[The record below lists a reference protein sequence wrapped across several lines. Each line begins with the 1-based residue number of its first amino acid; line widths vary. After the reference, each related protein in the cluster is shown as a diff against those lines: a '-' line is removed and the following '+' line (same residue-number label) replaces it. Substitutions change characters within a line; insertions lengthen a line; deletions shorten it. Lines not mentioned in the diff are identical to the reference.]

1 MIKVSVIVPVY
12 NIEAYVAR
20 CLDSLMQ
27 QDLKEIEIIVVNDGS
42 TDNSP
47 EICKS
52 YAKKYPNIKYISQH
66 NQGLSAARNTGIDAA
81 KGEYIGFVDGD
92 DFVKKEMFSTL
103 YNNAIENDVSIS
115 CCGYEEYYDNGETY
129 APIASG
135 IRKKYKRY
143 EALDLFLVDRYFGVL
158 AWNKIYK
165 RELFR
170 NIRFPVGELYE
181 DILTVYKLIDLAGGL
196 YYDST
201 PQYYYY
207 YRSDSISNAQFSPK
221 TLGIIG
227 AVDEVVEFYRENIGK
242 PKYLYIGQVMFYL
255 LVLGKM
261 YRAGEDDRKLLRS
274 IKKIISQNWR
284 RIFFTKKVSMRG
296 KAKLLVIWLSPT
308 IYKRIYADMSRR
320 RDDRRNKVKES

>member
-12 NIEAYVAR
+12 NIEEYIER
-20 CLDSLMQ
+20 CLDSLVH
-27 QDLKEIEIIVVNDGS
+27 QDLKDMEIIVVDDGS

-47 EICKS
+47 KICKS
-52 YAKKYPNIKYISQH
+52 YAKKYPNIKYISQR
-66 NQGLSAARNTGIDAA
+66 NQGLSAARNTGISAA

-92 DFVKKEMFSTL
+92 DFVKNGMFSTL
-103 YNNAIENDVSIS
+103 YNNAIKNDVLIS

-129 APIASG
+129 VPIAFG
-135 IRKKYKRY
+135 VKKKYKRD
-143 EALDLFLVDRYFGVL
+143 EALDLFLVERYFGVL
-158 AWNKIYK
+158 AWNKIYR
-165 RELFR
+165 RELFN
-170 NIRFPVGELYE
+170 NIKFPVGKLYE

-207 YRSDSISNAQFSPK
+207 YRSDSISNAHFSPK
-221 TLGIIG
+221 TLGIVE
-227 AVDEVVEFYRENIGK
+227 AVDEVVEFYRKNIGE

-261 YRAGEDDRKLLRS
+261 YRAGKDDKKLVKS
-274 IKKIISQNWR
+274 IREIIDQNWR

-296 KAKLLVIWLSPT
+296 KAKLLTIWLSPT
-308 IYKRIYADMSRR
+308 IYRRVYADMSKR
-320 RDDRRNKVKES
+320 RDDRRSKIKEE